1 MVNIREFKMD
11 VDITRELSKYDWKG
25 QRWTGEKF
33 LACSPFRA
41 ERHASF
47 AVRLDTGVWIDSG
60 TADESWKKG
69 NFIKLLS
76 WLRNETYEETEE
88 YLLTEY
94 CPMLQA
100 DAENLQLTFKLTLEG
115 QGGPQSL
122 DKKILTPLLYR
133 HPYLSERRG
142 IGARVQNAF
151 NVGYDKRK
159 QAIALPWFNRA
170 GELVN
175 IKFRSL
181 LDKRFWYYAG
191 GQPIKYHLYGLH
203 MLARVGKAKARR
215 VYITESE
222 IDALTLWDY
231 GYAAIAMGGANLTGN
246 QRELILQSP
255 IEELVIATDND
266 KAGARIAESIVQQLN
281 GYIRLKEVR
290 LPVEVKDINDL
301 PTKYFSDII
310 TCVYDIAYRFT

>member
-1 MVNIREFKMD
+1 MVNIREFNVD
-11 VDITRELSKYDWKG
+11 VDIARELSKYDWKG

-33 LACSPFRA
+33 LACSPFRS
-41 ERHASF
+41 ERHPSF
-47 AVRLDTGVWIDSG
+47 AVRLDNGIWIDSG
-60 TADESWKKG
+60 TDDETWKKG
-69 NFIKLLS
+69 NLVKLLS

-100 DAENLQLTFKLTLEG
+100 DTDKLQLTFRLSLEG
-115 QGGPQSL
+115 QVGPQTL
-122 DKKILTPLLYR
+122 DKKVLTPLLYR

-159 QAIALPWFNRA
+159 RAITLPWFNRA

-175 IKFRSL
+175 VKFRSVQ
-181 LDKRFWYYAG
+181 DKRFWYYAG
-191 GQPIKYHLYGLH
+191 GQPIKHHLYGLH
-203 MLARVGKAKARR
+203 MLARVDRARGRR

-222 IDALTLWDY
+222 IDALTLWEH
-231 GYAAIAMGGANLTGN
+231 GIAAIAMGGANLTGR
-246 QRELILQSP
+246 QRELILQSR

-266 KAGARIAESIVQQLN
+266 KAGARIADSINQQLN
-281 GYIRLKEVR
+281 GYLLLKEVR
-290 LPVEVKDINDL
+290 LPVGVKDINDIPVEDFL
-301 PTKYFSDII
+301 EMVSD
-310 TCVYDIAYRFT
+310 VNDVSYRFV